1 MTTTFDNK
9 ANILADLWIS
19 YRTDTNFTDF
29 IEYNDLG
36 LPLAYAYANG
46 LVELEDKAKSFI
58 EEAFDLL
65 LDGMNQEDT
74 GFDTLDQLFSIEN

>member
-9 ANILADLWIS
+9 ANILAELWIS

>member
-9 ANILADLWIS
+9 ANILADLWVS
-19 YRTDTNFTDF
+19 YRNDVNFSDF

-46 LVELEDKAKSFI
+46 IVELEDKAKEFI
-58 EEAFDLL
+58 EEAFQLL
-65 LDGMNQEDT
+65 LAGLNQEDT
-74 GFDTLDQLFSIEN
+74 GFDTLEQLLSLEN

>member
-1 MTTTFDNK
+1 MATTFDNK
-9 ANILADLWIS
+9 ANILAELWIS
-19 YRTDTNFTDF
+19 YRTDENFADF
-29 IEYNDLG
+29 MEYNDLG

-46 LVELEDKAKSFI
+46 IVELEDKAKSFI

-74 GFDTLDQLFSIEN
+74 GFDTLEQLLSLEN

>member
-1 MTTTFDNK
+1 MATTFNNK
-9 ANILADLWIS
+9 ANILAELWIS
-19 YRTDTNFTDF
+19 YRDDVNFSDF

-46 LVELEDKAKSFI
+46 IVELEDKAKSFI

-74 GFDTLDQLFSIEN
+74 GFDTLDQLLSIEN